1 MAPEIKRTNTHAG
14 NKAVSAPDR
23 HAHVADQEET
33 YDKIVGSLGD
43 VNDEGCADTD
53 GVRFIVNDVAY
64 LDQSEQ
70 TDYTEVMKAIVIGDI
85 LNNPRFKSKY
95 KKR

>member
-1 MAPEIKRTNTHAG
+1 M
-14 NKAVSAPDR
+14 
-23 HAHVADQEET
+23 
-33 YDKIVGSLGD
+33 
-43 VNDEGCADTD
+43 
-53 GVRFIVNDVAY
+53 RFIVNDVAY
-64 LDQSEQ
+64 LGQSEQ